1 MAKEPV
7 IIGLDIGSQTIK
19 ILGVLRDNNSDL
31 FRVRFFEEI
40 PVFGFSR
47 GRIKDD
53 KLLTKRIIELFNKVE
68 EKYDTQ
74 IQSVI
79 TNISGSRLELLNNKA
94 SVSVSG
100 ANGRVSELDKE
111 RVFEDVKTI
120 VLGNNKKVLKVFPKE
135 WCLDGE
141 KDISDPFGLQGIRLE
156 LEASILTC
164 FSSDRELLEMV
175 INNSGVAIEDI
186 IPTPFADA
194 TALLDDTQ
202 KELGAMVI
210 NIGFGTTSMIVYEDG
225 KIVDL
230 AVFPVGSSHIT
241 NDIAIGLQTEIN
253 IAEKIKLD
261 YGLPESSNK
270 KIEINLKTFL
280 GGLDIEEEEE
290 EQIKK
295 SKKQKN
301 NKDYLTFTEKN
312 LKDIIAPRLT
322 EIFGLIKE
330 RLKKS
335 GKYEKLPAGIVLTG
349 GGSKLKGLED
359 FAKKEFKL
367 PCKIGCSAKFI
378 GLEKKDPSYTTVC
391 GLVLIDNEFEEDRV
405 PSKNNI
411 IEKIKGFFS
420 NFTP

>member
-1 MAKEPV
+1 
-7 IIGLDIGSQTIK
+7 
-19 ILGVLRDNNSDL
+19 
-31 FRVRFFEEI
+31 
-40 PVFGFSR
+40 
-47 GRIKDD
+47 
-53 KLLTKRIIELFNKVE
+53 
-68 EKYDTQ
+68 
-74 IQSVI
+74 
-79 TNISGSRLELLNNKA
+79 
-94 SVSVSG
+94 
-100 ANGRVSELDKE
+100 
-111 RVFEDVKTI
+111 
-120 VLGNNKKVLKVFPKE
+120 
-135 WCLDGE
+135 
-141 KDISDPFGLQGIRLE
+141 
-156 LEASILTC
+156 
-164 FSSDRELLEMV
+164 MV
-175 INNSGVAIEDI
+175 VNNSGVAIEDI

-202 KELGAMVI
+202 KELGVMII